1 MTAAVSEYSEVEQ
14 PFLLQLA
21 EPVWTTIDQGTGIP
35 QDPKSSLRANFRQW
49 LLPAVFND
57 AIQTINRKVLPDYLE
72 LKEWLRQ
79 RGPALDL

>member
-1 MTAAVSEYSEVEQ
+1 MSECNEVEQ
-14 PFLLQLA
+14 PFLLRLA
-21 EPVWTTIDQGTGIP
+21 EQAWTTIGKGTGIP
-35 QDPKSSLRANFRQW
+35 QDPKSSLRENIGQW